1 MLRRQTADALSE
13 LDLDRGV
20 RDSKAMTELVTD
32 LAEESVSVHE
42 LCRATSA
49 ALSAVAAAKDRPKLC
64 GPMAP

>member
-20 RDSKAMTELVTD
+20 RDSKATELVTD

>member
-42 LCRATSA
+42 LCRHKRR
-49 ALSAVAAAKDRPKLC
+49 VERCCRRK
-64 GPMAP
+64 G